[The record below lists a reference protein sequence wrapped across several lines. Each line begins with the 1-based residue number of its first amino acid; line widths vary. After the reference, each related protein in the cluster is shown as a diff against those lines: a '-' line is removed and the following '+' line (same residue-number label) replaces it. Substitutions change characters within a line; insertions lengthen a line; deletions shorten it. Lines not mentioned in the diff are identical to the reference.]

1 MFKSKDGLTK
11 NIEREI
17 NMGDNIQNIII
28 KKKIISSKKKNKN
41 KQKNK
46 SKHNNSFS
54 IRMNTPKLVQIIFKL
69 KIPTK

>member
-1 MFKSKDGLTK
+1 MFKSKDGLTQ

-46 SKHNNSFS
+46 
-54 IRMNTPKLVQIIFKL
+54 
-69 KIPTK
+69 